1 MNRGRGQAPC
11 PLFFPR
17 DMAEKKTRK
26 TIEQEPSLE
35 AQERLI
41 EIMNDSPRVKSFDG
55 TRWELRALK
64 PGTQW
69 LIAQEAISIQKEE
82 SANFGDVVKQFA
94 VNVPSVVKVITLGIL
109 NDRKRIFANGH
120 DGEFSDEYRA
130 TYETIMWNTSQSS
143 WIALLVEMLQMLDI
157 EVFFSTTSSIQILRQ
172 RLLGRKTTMEEQKAL
187 SPAPSGG
194 R

>member
-120 DGEFSDEYRA
+120 DGEFSEEYRA

-172 RLLGRKTTMEEQKAL
+172 RLLGRKTTMEERKAL
-187 SPAPSGG
+187 SPAQSGG
-194 R
+194 K